1 MKKLLVTL
9 VITLAAIPV
18 AAQNMQRLISKY
30 SAVKGAQVIRIGGE
44 MAKKGLKKG
53 GINIG
58 DIDELP
64 DGMRCDSIIVVSIE
78 NEPKLMRK
86 FAKEAS
92 KINLEADGYSELVNT
107 TDDGDYARIM
117 VKGSINDA
125 SEMLIMATDHE
136 DNSISLVR
144 LIGKIDLSKMKDD

>member
-1 MKKLLVTL
+1 M
-9 VITLAAIPV
+9 
-18 AAQNMQRLISKY
+18 
-30 SAVKGAQVIRIGGE
+30 
-44 MAKKGLKKG
+44 
-53 GINIG
+53 
-58 DIDELP
+58 
-64 DGMRCDSIIVVSIE
+64 VSIE